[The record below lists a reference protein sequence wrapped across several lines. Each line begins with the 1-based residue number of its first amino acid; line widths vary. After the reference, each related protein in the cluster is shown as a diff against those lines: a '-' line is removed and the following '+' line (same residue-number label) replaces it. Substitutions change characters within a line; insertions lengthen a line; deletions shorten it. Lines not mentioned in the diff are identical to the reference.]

1 MNSSQCIGEL
11 NEGMGFLELEWD
23 ICMNSVEYLDL
34 KPQVILNSIVRS
46 SPSFQVVW
54 LLILKEFEI
63 K

>member
-1 MNSSQCIGEL
+1 
-11 NEGMGFLELEWD
+11 MGFLELEWD